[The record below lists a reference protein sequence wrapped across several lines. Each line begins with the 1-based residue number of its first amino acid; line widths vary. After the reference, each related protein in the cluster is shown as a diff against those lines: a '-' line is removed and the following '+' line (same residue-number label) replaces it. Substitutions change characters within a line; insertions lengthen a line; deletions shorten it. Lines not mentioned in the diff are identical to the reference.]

1 MATAT
6 APASTTAAASIT
18 TNERRR
24 LLRPAPGS
32 ARAGL
37 CDTDSDTIATK
48 YPSPSPGAR
57 WAAAAPI
64 SGSPRRAHTIPHM
77 TGLQWP
83 LGEPGPWLRRGVLL
97 LVLAALV
104 AGSAPEALPDR
115 FRAQGLAVA
124 AGPKIQLEVAGQPQW
139 VPLGWTLAD
148 AIQHFRL
155 QAPAG
160 NLMAADGGVLRHA
173 AFPGQVLLNGEAA
186 PHGTVLDAGAAI
198 TMHPGPNRVE
208 PLDRLELSF
217 GPTEPHDPQF
227 SLETGPGSEILTSGA
242 ISHRGAHYVFQP
254 TGAVTRPNAVA
265 LTLGSHSFSHPQPFG
280 ALSKQDM
287 QREIDQG
294 VAALSDLG
302 VRTALFRPPGGA
314 IPPLVVSIARAK
326 GLRTIVWTVD
336 PDDWKRG
343 TTADQIVQRVL
354 QQTKPGSI
362 VLLHDG
368 GGDRSATVEALPRII
383 DGLKKRH
390 LAFVTL

>member
-1 MATAT
+1 
-6 APASTTAAASIT
+6 
-18 TNERRR
+18 
-24 LLRPAPGS
+24 
-32 ARAGL
+32 
-37 CDTDSDTIATK
+37 
-48 YPSPSPGAR
+48 
-57 WAAAAPI
+57 
-64 SGSPRRAHTIPHM
+64 M

-83 LGEPGPWLRRGVLL
+83 LGEPGPWLRRGALL

-254 TGAVTRPNAVA
+254 TAAVTRPNAVA
-265 LTLGSHSFSHPQPFG
+265 LTFDDGPWPDSTDKVLGILAKAHVKATFFLVGRQVRKHPEIARDELGAGMTLGSHSFSHPQPFG

>member
-1 MATAT
+1 
-6 APASTTAAASIT
+6 
-18 TNERRR
+18 
-24 LLRPAPGS
+24 
-32 ARAGL
+32 
-37 CDTDSDTIATK
+37 
-48 YPSPSPGAR
+48 
-57 WAAAAPI
+57 
-64 SGSPRRAHTIPHM
+64 M

-227 SLETGPGSEILTSGA
+227 SLETGPGSEILTSEATFFLVGRQVRKHPEIARDELGA
-242 ISHRGAHYVFQP
+242 GM
-254 TGAVTRPNAVA
+254 
-265 LTLGSHSFSHPQPFG
+265 TLGSHSFSHPQPFG